1 MNQLLAVDCPE
12 EDFEY
17 AENPTWT
24 EDFQPGPNTIVTRSK
39 I

>member
-1 MNQLLAVDCPE
+1 MSEPGE

-24 EDFQPGPNTIVTRSK
+24 EEFQPGPNTVVI
-39 I
+39 